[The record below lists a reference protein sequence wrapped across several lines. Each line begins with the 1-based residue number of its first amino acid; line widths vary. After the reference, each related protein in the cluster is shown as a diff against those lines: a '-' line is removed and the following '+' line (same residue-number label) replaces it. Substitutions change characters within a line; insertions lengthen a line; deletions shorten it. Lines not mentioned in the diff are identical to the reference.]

1 MSNKRITALSLGIM
15 LAFLSSACSNN
26 TPEPNQAG
34 SNATPT
40 ASNQKVKLKYW
51 TPDRGF
57 SEQIRE
63 EVDRFNKTNKDNI
76 EVELSIMAE
85 NYPQSVDIAFSSNQA
100 PDIIRVNNV
109 TFMPFLKKGYL
120 DPLDTYLPAEM
131 KKKFEAVLSEEINM
145 KDGKI
150 YSLPNYGY
158 THRLVYN
165 KELFEKAG
173 IKSPPQTLD
182 ELVASAKKITESG
195 NGTAFGF
202 SANLKS
208 SLNAIERSPRAIA
221 ELSGYPGYGYDFK
234 TGKYDFSGFKPIMEA
249 FRQMKKDGSF
259 FPGSESLDIDPLRA
273 QFAEGKIGMYI
284 SISAEPNVYKQQF
297 PAKIKWGA
305 ALPPSIDG
313 NIRGA
318 IGLTQAGAWLS
329 ISSKSAHKA
338 EAWKFLQFL
347 YGDEVLNSY
356 YEKGLGTS
364 LVPFVLANA
373 KKPQLEGVEG
383 FLPTKY
389 DTLQPAPPTITVD
402 GMNYGDAFLRY
413 ILDGG
418 DLNGIIADLNK
429 RYNQALDKARQSG
442 DVKLSANPDFDPVKL
457 QGKLVK

>member
-1 MSNKRITALSLGIM
+1 MFAKRNASIFLCLSL
-15 LAFLSSACSNN
+15 AVLSSACSSA
-26 TPEPNQAG
+26 PEKNAADSGTASAP
-34 SNATPT
+34 SNA
-40 ASNQKVKLKYW
+40 KVKLKYW

-57 SEQIRE
+57 SEQIRD

-76 EVELSIMAE
+76 EVELTIMAE

-120 DPLDTYLPAEM
+120 DPLDSYIPAEM
-131 KKKFEAVLSEEINM
+131 KKKFESVLAEEINT
-145 KDGKI
+145 KDGKL

-173 IKSPPQTLD
+173 IQSPPKTLD
-182 ELVASAKKITESG
+182 ELVAAAKKITEAG
-195 NGTAFGF
+195 KGAAYGF
-202 SANLKS
+202 SANFKS

-234 TGKYDFSGFKPIMEA
+234 SGKYDFNGYKPIIEA

-273 QFAEGKIGMYI
+273 QFAEGKIGMYL

-297 PAKIKWGA
+297 PAKIKWDA
-305 ALPPSIDG
+305 AMPPTIDG

-318 IGLTQAGAWLS
+318 VGLTQAGSWLS
-329 ISSKSAHKA
+329 LSSKSAHKA
-338 EAWKFLQFL
+338 EAWKFLQYL
-347 YGDEVLNSY
+347 YSDEILNSY

-418 DLNGIIADLNK
+418 DLNVTIADLNN

-442 DVKLSANPDFDPVKL
+442 EVKLMPDPNFDPVKL